1 MESAPRRGCAGS
13 RRRQRAWNRQAVRSI
28 TFSPRVDIMDG
39 MDQADTST
47 NHTILVVDDEP
58 INIRVLH
65 AYLERAGHSVLE
77 AQSGQSALEKA
88 DLQPDLILLDVMMPM
103 MDGLE
108 TCRRLKENEATRGI
122 PVIFLSAL
130 SDTEFKT
137 RALEAGGVDYV
148 TKPFDSKELLAR
160 VDTHLTLRDQERQ
173 IRQYADNLEAM
184 VEERTRDLRAAEAEL
199 LRDYDIQSVVNDLL
213 RISLDEV
220 TLDEFLDQS
229 LGMIL
234 DVPLLSFEDRGAIFV
249 DCDETG
255 ELRLACSRNLSGDI
269 LDNCPWPMITSCPYS
284 AEAAAKGVV
293 VATDPGPDGGK
304 RRHICAPI
312 AYAGSLLGVID
323 IYLKDGHSP
332 DSKEMEFLNMMANT
346 LARVILYKRAIR
358 DLVKSEKHY
367 RAIFESAGTAKAIT
381 DAHGAILLANME
393 FQRITGLT
401 EQALKF
407 VNFYDVIHPE
417 DRAEAREF
425 VALSVANEEHAG
437 TLEVRLGDAGGSMQS
452 YSTLTVSALPDEN
465 EHVISLVD
473 VTDRKRAEQQVL
485 YNARHDALTG
495 LPNRVMLLA
504 TLGEAVRRARTEPG
518 WKFVVLILD
527 LDRFNIINES
537 LGHTI
542 GDRLL
547 VAMAGRLKSLVGS
560 SGLLCRLGGDEFAVL
575 LQGVEDIA
583 MGESLAREI
592 LQVVRQPFAFGE
604 QEIVTTSSLGIATSD
619 IGYDRPEDVL
629 RDADTALHR
638 AKLLGK
644 ARFEVFDYEMHIKAR
659 KLMQLVTDMR
669 QALKRSEFILHY
681 QPIISFASGRVIGV
695 EALIRW
701 QHPTH
706 GLVSPVEFIPV
717 AEESG
722 LILPIGQRVLEESCR
737 AITRLNAQTD
747 IELMLSVNISGK
759 QFAQEDLFDVVKRAL
774 IVSGLKPRNLKLEI
788 TESVVMENAKQAIE
802 LLKRLKSLDLQVSID
817 DFGTGYSS
825 LSYLHRFPVD
835 MLKIDRSFVSM
846 MEAGSDNLE
855 IARTI
860 VSLAHSLSLE
870 VVAEGVETVAQQD
883 MLRELGCEFGQGFYY
898 AKPMSEED
906 LLASGVLTTH
916 WPMGE

>member
-1 MESAPRRGCAGS
+1 M
-13 RRRQRAWNRQAVRSI
+13 I
-28 TFSPRVDIMDG
+28 
-39 MDQADTST
+39 
-47 NHTILVVDDEP
+47 
-58 INIRVLH
+58 
-65 AYLERAGHSVLE
+65 
-77 AQSGQSALEKA
+77 
-88 DLQPDLILLDVMMPM
+88 
-103 MDGLE
+103 
-108 TCRRLKENEATRGI
+108 
-122 PVIFLSAL
+122 
-130 SDTEFKT
+130 
-137 RALEAGGVDYV
+137 
-148 TKPFDSKELLAR
+148 KPFDSKELLAR
-160 VDTHLTLRDQERQ
+160 VHTHLTLRDQERQ
-173 IRQYADNLEAM
+173 IREYADNLQAM
-184 VEERTRDLRAAEAEL
+184 VEERTRELQAAEAQL
-199 LRDYDIQSVVNDLL
+199 LRDYDMQSVVNDLL

-220 TLDEFLDQS
+220 TLDEFLGQS
-229 LGMIL
+229 LSMIL
-234 DVPLLSFEDRGAIFV
+234 DVPLLSFENRGAIFV

-255 ELRLACSRNLSGDI
+255 ELRLACSRNLSEDVLEQYARPGGI
-269 LDNCPWPMITSCPYS
+269 SCPYS
-284 AEAAAKGVV
+284 EAAAEKGIV
-293 VATDPGPDGGK
+293 VATSAEPDGAR

-312 AYAGSLLGVID
+312 AYAESLLGVID
-323 IYLKDGHSP
+323 IYLKEGHSP
-332 DSKEMEFLNMMANT
+332 DNKEMELLATLANT

-358 DLVKSEKHY
+358 DLQKSEKHY
-367 RAIFESAGTAKAIT
+367 RAIFESTGTAKAIT
-381 DAHGAILLANME
+381 DANGAILLANSE
-393 FQRITGLT
+393 FQRLTGLN
-401 EQALKF
+401 EQTLKF
-407 VNFYDVIHPE
+407 INFFDVIHPE
-417 DRAEAREF
+417 DRDDAREF
-425 VALSVANEEHAG
+425 VALSVSNVEHAG
-437 TLEVRLGDAGGSMQS
+437 TLEVRLGDEGGSMQR
-452 YSTLTVSALPDEN
+452 YSTLTASELADEN
-465 EHVISLVD
+465 EYVISLVD

-495 LPNRVMLLA
+495 LPNRVMLLS

-575 LQGVEDIA
+575 LQGVDDSAVAE
-583 MGESLAREI
+583 ELAREI
-592 LQVVRQPFAFGE
+592 LKVVRQPFAFGE

-644 ARFEVFDYEMHIKAR
+644 ARYEVFDYEMHIKAR

-681 QPIISFASGRVIGV
+681 QPIVSLTAGRVIGV

-722 LILPIGQRVLEESCR
+722 LILPIGQRVLEDSCR

-747 IELMLSVNISGK
+747 IDLMLSVNISGK

-774 IVSGLKPRNLKLEI
+774 VVSGLKPRNLKLEI

-846 MEAGSDNLE
+846 MEAGSENLE

-860 VSLAHSLSLE
+860 VALAHSLSLE
-870 VVAEGVETVAQQD
+870 VVAEGVETVEQQE
-883 MLRELGCEFGQGFYY
+883 MLRALGCEYGQGFYY
-898 AKPMSEED
+898 ARPMAEED